1 MNGLPTT
8 SSEQLSLEDM
18 ARNLLKIFTNY
29 EKQDRVILPLLD
41 VLGLLYESG
50 TLGRIEKD
58 AMYVPKEIMWPI
70 CEIIMIP
77 FFFTNFDFAYQYFSH
92 NNILICVK
100 KECFKS
106 KNIRKLLSATKV
118 YSGMTSLQGSQVK
131 IKALQQMLSYLLHA
145 FPRVTFLLKKSN
157 GQKGVYYYDS

>member
-58 AMYVPKEIMWPI
+58 AM
-70 CEIIMIP
+70 
-77 FFFTNFDFAYQYFSH
+77 
-92 NNILICVK
+92 
-100 KECFKS
+100 
-106 KNIRKLLSATKV
+106 
-118 YSGMTSLQGSQVK
+118 
-131 IKALQQMLSYLLHA
+131 
-145 FPRVTFLLKKSN
+145 
-157 GQKGVYYYDS
+157 